1 MASLRDIR
9 KEDALL
15 RVMRL
20 IEENPQLS
28 SRKLAQKVDIL
39 ERSGLLCF
47 LTALTEKVALQIQRT
62 LKTVPKKPHAYL
74 ITPKGIR
81 EKSTMTYKFIERK
94 KMEFNALREE
104 IRILEEEVGLISKEE
119 KIVIKYY
126 QMALLYG
133 FFLF

>member
-28 SRKLAQKVDIL
+28 SRKLAQKVGI
-39 ERSGLLCF
+39 SNGAAYYV
-47 LTALTEKVALQIQRT
+47 LTALIEKGFVKLENF
-62 LKTVPKKPHAYL
+62 KNSPKKTKYAYL

-81 EKSTMTYKFIERK
+81 EKSIMTYKFIERK

-119 KIVIKYY
+119 NSD
-126 QMALLYG
+126 
-133 FFLF
+133 